1 MPDLDFVNETPE
13 ETAAIESIRTET
25 PVADTPAP
33 KPIEKPAEL
42 AKPAEEQKP
51 AAEKPKAEER
61 VRLVPHAA
69 LHEERVKR
77 QELERRLRE
86 IETAKPKAEPV
97 AELDEHTD
105 PIGVIG
111 QLKAKLQGYEQQT
124 QRQMEE
130 ARAMEDLGRRV
141 GARVQ
146 AYAAE
151 HPEYS
156 DQVKFLRQSRFEEL
170 QDLGYED
177 EQIARQLLQEEV
189 ALGQR
194 ALETDRDPGEMV
206 ASMAKRRGWKAA
218 DPNPEPNPAPEVK
231 PAPQAVAIKEEIAKT
246 EAKIAR
252 LEKGQ
257 RAARSP
263 STGGGGA
270 AENELSLAAIADL
283 DGAAFDA
290 AFKNVKALML

>member
-1 MPDLDFVNETPE
+1 MSDLSMLTETPE
-13 ETAAIESIRTET
+13 ETAGLESMRTET
-25 PVADTPAP
+25 PIVEAP
-33 KPIEKPAEL
+33 
-42 AKPAEEQKP
+42 AKPAPVVVAEEPKP

-61 VRLVPHAA
+61 QRLVPHAA

-77 QELERRLRE
+77 QALEKRLQDLE
-86 IETAKPKAEPV
+86 SAKPKADAP

-111 QLKAKLQGYEQQT
+111 QLKAKLAGYERNQQ
-124 QRQMEE
+124 E
-130 ARAMEDLGRRV
+130 AQQQSAAMEDLGRRV

-151 HPEYS
+151 HPEYPE
-156 DQVKFLRQSRFEEL
+156 QVQFLRRSRYEEL

-177 EQIARQLLQEEV
+177 EAIGRQLMQEEV

-218 DPNPEPNPAPEVK
+218 DPDPEPNPNPEPK
-231 PAPQAVAIKEEIAKT
+231 PAPQEAAIKEEIVKT

-263 STGGGGA
+263 SNGGGGA
-270 AENELSLAAIADL
+270 PSNELSLEDIANL

-290 AFKNVKALML
+290 AFSRVKGLMA

>member
-1 MPDLDFVNETPE
+1 MPDLDFVNETPA
-13 ETAAIESIRTET
+13 ETAAIESIRNET
-25 PVADTPAP
+25 PIAEAP
-33 KPIEKPAEL
+33 PEKPVET

-77 QELERRLRE
+77 QNLERRLQE
-86 IETAKPKAEPV
+86 LESAKPKPEPV
-97 AELDEHTD
+97 PELDEHTD

-111 QLKAKLQGYEQQT
+111 QLKAKLASYEQRT
-124 QRQMEE
+124 QQEQE
-130 ARAMEDLGRRV
+130 QARAMEDLGRRV
-141 GARVQ
+141 GARVA

-151 HPEYS
+151 HPEYTE
-156 DQVKFLRQSRFEEL
+156 QVKFLRQSRYEEL

-177 EQIARQLLQEEV
+177 EQIVRQLMQEEV

-231 PAPQAVAIKEEIAKT
+231 HAPQAVAIKDEIAKT

-270 AENELSLAAIADL
+270 AENELSLEAIANL

-290 AFKNVKALML
+290 AFKNVKTLML

>member
-1 MPDLDFVNETPE
+1 MSDVSAILAETPE
-13 ETAAIESIRTET
+13 DTAALEAMRVE
-25 PVADTPAP
+25 AP
-33 KPIEKPAEL
+33 IVEALPEKPAEP
-42 AKPAEEQKP
+42 AKAEEPKP

-77 QELERRLRE
+77 QNLERRLQE
-86 IETAKPKAEPV
+86 LETAKPKPEPV

-105 PIGVIG
+105 PIGVLSE
-111 QLKAKLQGYEQQT
+111 LKAKLRGYEEN
-124 QRQMEE
+124 QRKAEE
-130 ARAMEDLGRRV
+130 ARAFTEDLGRRV

-151 HPEYS
+151 HPEYAE
-156 DQVKFLRQSRFEEL
+156 QVKFLRQSRFEEL
-170 QDLGYED
+170 QDMGYE
-177 EQIARQLLQEEV
+177 EESIVHQLMQEEM

-194 ALETDRDPGEMV
+194 ALDTDRDPGEMV

-218 DPNPEPNPAPEVK
+218 AADPAPVAEPAK
-231 PAPQAVAIKEEIAKT
+231 PAPQAAAIKEEIAKT
-246 EAKIAR
+246 EAKIER

-263 STGGGGA
+263 STAGGGA
-270 AENELSLAAIADL
+270 PSPELSLEAIAEL

-290 AFKNVKALML
+290 AFKNVKGLMA